1 MGLVNVGDLIY
12 KIEEM
17 EAKIANVPSM
27 KLSLGEKAQLK
38 SYYQNKLDSYNKR
51 LLEKVKTNKMALL
64 NLTVKDP
71 EIVQTQIN
79 DMVCK
84 QRT

>member
-12 KIEEM
+12 KIEKM